1 MGKAITLVGHTDV
14 RGDDVYNDR
23 LSLRRAETV
32 KAFLIKEL
40 GIPAALLSVE
50 GHGKRELLFSGTA
63 EEDHALNR
71 RVEVIVR

>member
-1 MGKAITLVGHTDV
+1 
-14 RGDDVYNDR
+14 
-23 LSLRRAETV
+23 
-32 KAFLIKEL
+32 
-40 GIPAALLSVE
+40 VE